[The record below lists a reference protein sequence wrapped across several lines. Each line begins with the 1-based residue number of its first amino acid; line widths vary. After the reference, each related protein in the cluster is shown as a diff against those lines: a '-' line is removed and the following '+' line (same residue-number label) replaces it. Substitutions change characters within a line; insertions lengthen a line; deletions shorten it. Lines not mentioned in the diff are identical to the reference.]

1 MSTSRRAHAPNVTAI
16 SFLRLAICV
25 RTHLLRGYALPVVN
39 GLAVALAL
47 SLLPVVRAMALP
59 MTVGFSDTSG
69 GYEQDKVANET
80 AILFRGFSS
89 TPVMELPQFDPA
101 AGTLI
106 SARLQVYV
114 DLRVNV
120 VAQCQDVVY
129 CDTTAHGDVGTTL
142 NLPSAQLGVD
152 LGGSPILGGSQIG
165 IRWDFP
171 TLTCSDTGF
180 VARCLRSASNFLF
193 TDRDLT
199 FTGSDLAGFIGTG
212 TIDFHR
218 TGTLIGGL
226 LQHEGI
232 PNSHANEGISAASGG
247 GSLADFLA
255 VAFDIWSTGLSEDGP
270 IYSALHLFASTT
282 ELVGVTYTFEPAAA
296 TAVPAPATLTLLG
309 VALAGLGFFRR
320 RKLTDRGFEKTRQGA
335 GPSMARAKR

>member
-1 MSTSRRAHAPNVTAI
+1 MSTSRRAHAPNVTVI

-47 SLLPVVRAMALP
+47 SLLPVVCAMALP
-59 MTVGFSDTSG
+59 MTMGSSDTYG

-80 AILFRGFSS
+80 VFLIRSSSS

-114 DLRVNV
+114 DLRVNA

-129 CDTTAHGDVGTTL
+129 CDTTARGGVDTTL

-152 LGGSPILGGSQIG
+152 LGGSPSFGGPQIELH
-165 IRWDFP
+165 WSFP
-171 TLTCSDTGF
+171 TLTCSDTSF
-180 VARCLRSASNFLF
+180 VAQCSRSASNFLF

-212 TIDFHR
+212 TISFRR
-218 TGTLIGGL
+218 TGRLIGGV

-232 PNSHANEGISAASGG
+232 PNSHANEGIGAAGG
-247 GSLADFLA
+247 GDSLAELLA
-255 VAFDIWSTGLSEDGP
+255 IAFDIWSTGLSEDGP

-296 TAVPAPATLTLLG
+296 NAVPEPATLTLLG

-320 RKLTDRGFEKTRQGA
+320 RKSR
-335 GPSMARAKR
+335 